1 MKKTILLL
9 QLLIISILWA
19 PDLLASTSGLSSGA
33 IVYGCTNPR
42 AVNFNPLAT
51 VDNGTCV
58 FDSTHNTTPQH
69 PAVIYGCMNPKA
81 LNYNKYATVDN
92 RSCVF
97 DSAHLNTTTGFRP
110 DSLRN
115 KMLYGCKDSTALNYN
130 PLALYDNHNCRYT
143 KIIPGCMDTLAFN
156 YNKRAN
162 VDDGSCKYERPVWGC
177 TDSAA
182 LNFNPKANHDNGRCR
197 YTAEIP
203 GCTDK
208 NAINYNPNATK
219 NNRTCIFLS
228 NDSIPGCTDPYAL
241 NFNKY
246 AKKDNGSCRYVTI
259 TDSIRGCMDSLALN
273 FNPIATKAGRCYYSQ
288 DSVVFGCKSPRALN
302 FNKLAKIDDGSCVF
316 AFPDNTLF
324 SKLTPEITAITDT
337 LSKVLQAACNFDYN
351 VPIDTVYIV
360 NVKPLGNKKHEVEWA
375 IVQGTVTTNVKTVF
389 SIEKQGTN
397 VLYLSLVCTQNTSA
411 PSDGMSKISA
421 ATTVNV
427 SAATV
432 SAFFINKVISGVSTT
447 STNVTGISFYP
458 NPVSDLLNISCSNS
472 TNDKLEFTIY
482 SVDGRKIM
490 NEIVNSA
497 NGTNN
502 FVMNTA
508 GLSSGLH
515 FLTINRNGTI
525 IETLKF
531 EKR

>member
-1 MKKTILLL
+1 MKKTNLLIQLLL
-9 QLLIISILWA
+9 ISIFLT
-19 PDLLASTSGLSSGA
+19 PNLFASTTVSGSDA

-42 AVNFNPLAT
+42 AVNYNPLAK

-69 PAVIYGCMNPKA
+69 PAVIYGCMNPRA

-97 DSAHLNTTTGFRP
+97 DSAHLNTTGGYRP

-115 KMLYGCKDSTALNYN
+115 KMLFGCKDSTALNYN
-130 PLALYDNHNCRYT
+130 PLAVYDNHNCKYT
-143 KIIPGCMDTLAFN
+143 KTIPGCMDTLAFN

-182 LNFNPKANHDNGRCR
+182 LNFNPLANHDNGRCK
-197 YTAEIP
+197 YTAEIK

-219 NNRTCIFLS
+219 DNRTCIFIS

-246 AKKDNGSCRYVTI
+246 AKKDNGKCKYVTL

-273 FNPIATKAGRCYYSQ
+273 FNPIATKGGRCYYSQ

-316 AFPDNTLF
+316 AFPDNTLI

-337 LSKVLQAACNFDYN
+337 LSKVLQAACNFDYT

-375 IVQGTVTTNVKTVF
+375 IVQGGVTTHVKTVF

-397 VLYLSLVCTQNTSA
+397 VLYLSLVCTQSTGTTA
-411 PSDGMSKISA
+411 GGMSKVNS

-427 SAATV
+427 KASTV
-432 SAFFINKVISGVSTT
+432 SAFFINKVISGVSTAG
-447 STNVTGISFYP
+447 SGILGISVFP
-458 NPVSDLLNISCSNS
+458 NPVSDQLNISYSNS

-482 SVDGRKIM
+482 SVDGRKIS
-490 NEIVNSA
+490 NTIVNSTG
-497 NGTNN
+497 GTNN
-502 FVMNTA
+502 FIMNNSRYEFGIT
-508 GLSSGLH
+508 
-515 FLTINRNGTI
+515 FPYN
-525 IETLKF
+525 
-531 EKR
+531 